1 MTYQEIAEMIASIGL
16 PYAYDH
22 FSEDTAKPPPFIC
35 FYYDGS
41 DDFIADNTNY
51 QKIRPLTIELYTD
64 NKDFDLEALVETT
77 LNGNGIVYSRNETYI
92 NTEKMYMVTYQTEVI
107 INGE

>member
-1 MTYQEIAEMIASIGL
+1 MTCQEIAEMIASIGL

-35 FYYDGS
+35 FYYDGD
-41 DDFIADNTNY
+41 DDFKADNTNY

-77 LNGNGIVYSRNETYI
+77 INGNGLVYSRNETYI
-92 NTEKMYMVTYQTEVI
+92 NNEKMYMVTYQTEVV
-107 INGE
+107 ING